1 MTDLSGDGGVMKK
14 ILKEGE
20 GECPPK
26 GNQVVAHY
34 TGTSS
39 LSNRDFRRFFQ
50 CDKFVQ
56 VRSRTEPSS
65 IRVWIVMSRSS
76 SNWDRAW

>member
-1 MTDLSGDGGVMKK
+1 VPHVSTTNFEKKTFVTHLKRSIKNFKEKMTDLSGDGGVMKK
-14 ILKEGE
+14 IIKEGE

-39 LSNRDFRRFFQ
+39 LSNRDFRRLFQ
-50 CDKFVQ
+50 
-56 VRSRTEPSS
+56 
-65 IRVWIVMSRSS
+65 
-76 SNWDRAW
+76 